1 MRFIALIVSAILLL
15 VPLAGCTGPDAEVTV
30 DITSEELQQLID
42 DNQEDFLNN
51 TTIVVFE
58 EYHNNTTVV
67 NNNNVVNN
75 YNNSTD
81 IDQSGASSSSSST
94 NTTNIYNGSNGED
107 IRMFTV
113 QWNPADNVDDPT
125 DNQLIRP
132 FYAYCTWE
140 GDCVEWNY
148 GDINYDDGDDDGDGV
163 PNYQDNDT
171 DGDGTPNDQ
180 DEDYNGSTDN
190 VDSYHEST
198 IFVLGY
204 NNQIVEI
211 TATCS
216 EFAQYY
222 GMNDDDWRGYLA
234 ENYGYDGNEI
244 NDAANNL
251 ESRFQAP
258 WDYHSYQELCEQ
270 GYTEPI
276 ILFEIQLEQ
285 GTALEFL
292 DHPGLIIDINCED
305 GFGTGIGNGVSSSL
319 VGGQS
324 NCTVSGSTV
333 ISWDSDVLWNYENG
347 SNGDAFLSWN
357 FEVRYNTPESF
368 AVYFELRSVTVYQ

>member
-1 MRFIALIVSAILLL
+1 MRPIALIMSLILLL
-15 VPLAGCTGPDAEVTV
+15 VPLAGCTGPDGEVTV

-67 NNNNVVNN
+67 NNNNIINN

-113 QWNPADNVDDPT
+113 QWNPADNVSDPT
-125 DNQLIRP
+125 DNQILRPLYTNCDDSDGYLI
-132 FYAYCTWE
+132 CN
-140 GDCVEWNY
+140 EWDY
-148 GDINYDDGDDDGDGV
+148 GYDSILG
-163 PNYQDNDT
+163 DNDI
-171 DGDGTPNDQ
+171 GINS
-180 DEDYNGSTDN
+180 YNI
-190 VDSYHEST
+190 ST
-198 IFVLGY
+198 IYVY
-204 NNQIVEI
+204 EYDNQIREI

-216 EFAQYY
+216 DYWQYY
-222 GMNDDDWRGYLA
+222 NWEPEDWSEYLVD
-234 ENYGYDGNEI
+234 NYGDGGYTGEDQDVSVRLRNVF
-244 NDAANNL
+244 DG
-251 ESRFQAP
+251 AP
-258 WDYHSYQELCEQ
+258 WGSIWFQETCDQ
-270 GYTEPI
+270 NFTEPI
-276 ILFEIQLEQ
+276 ILFEIQLEH

-292 DHPGLIIDINCED
+292 DYPELIIDVNCED

-324 NCTVSGSTV
+324 NCTVTGSTKIIWNV
-333 ISWDSDVLWNYENG
+333 NHITNWDNDGYQTYSLSWNYE
-347 SNGDAFLSWN
+347 
-357 FEVRYNTPESF
+357 VYYNTPESF
-368 AVYFELRSVTVYQ
+368 AVYFELRPVTVHQ